1 VGLSVN
7 LLTLF
12 FLILFELSPYLFVLG
27 DDRVTCYT
35 WAYNV
40 SGGAGDA

>member
-1 VGLSVN
+1 LLFIYSILS
-7 LLTLF
+7 
-12 FLILFELSPYLFVLG
+12 SPYLLVLG

-35 WAYNV
+35 EVDDV